1 MDDVNEW
8 EVKVMDGAASI
19 FDTVLVMAKPDNKEL
34 KITSESSEH
43 RCFTAL
49 SGLSSL
55 GYTVVGHGI
64 VLSNDRSD
72 DTKHK
77 SLVVW
82 KSNAK

>member
-1 MDDVNEW
+1 MDDVKEW
-8 EVKVMDGAASI
+8 EVKVMDGAAPI
-19 FDTVLVMAKPDNKEL
+19 FDTVLVMAQPDNNEL
-34 KITSESSEH
+34 RIVSESPKY

-82 KSNAK
+82 KSNA